1 MKFPAKKSNKTIKE
15 ILEEVFDDNLKLTKT
30 RNRNNLV
37 RNVWENYGDIP
48 VETILRKARELAKTR
63 N

>member
-30 RNRNNLV
+30 KNRNNLV